1 MHLIEMK
8 KKEKKHAFVFSPS
21 IIDAICFEGTVR
33 VLLKCDGTGV
43 LILCEL
49 HKSFANGE
57 TGTYPRAMRFL

>member
-8 KKEKKHAFVFSPS
+8 KKKNTHSFLSPS
-21 IIDAICFEGTVR
+21 IIDAVICFEGTVR
-33 VLLKCDGTGV
+33 VLLKCDRMGV

-57 TGTYPRAMRFL
+57 TGTCPRAMRFL